1 MKLTVLQDTFFKQ
14 YTQDSSRLKPSDR
27 AEVLAGQSF
36 EIHSW
41 KTAGRSH
48 YKVALIDEALG
59 DPARNTWYVYVPHVR
74 LLNSQDK
81 PPIFEPNP
89 PKPFPFPSRTLPRTK
104 RLNVP
109 HKGQLD
115 NALNPKGACNVTCF
129 AMAMNYFQLPGKT
142 NAVQL
147 EDELYRYM
155 TANRLSRHEPEDLA
169 KMAKAYGLRS
179 DFTTRGTLKDIRK
192 AIALGQP
199 CIIHG
204 YFTSFGHIIVVK
216 GYDERGFIVNDPFG
230 EWTSRGYQ
238 KGNFGDGLHY
248 SNNLIQSKC
257 SPEGSD
263 YVWLHRLSV
272 EPSQLG

>member
-1 MKLTVLQDTFFKQ
+1 MKLTVIQDTFFKQ

-27 AEVLAGQSF
+27 VEVLAGQSF

-48 YKVALIDEALG
+48 YKVALIDETLG
-59 DPARNTWYVYVPHVR
+59 DPARNTWYVYSPHVR

-81 PPIFEPNP
+81 PPTFD
-89 PKPFPFPSRTLPRTK
+89 PKPSTSFPGNLPRTK
-104 RLNVP
+104 LLNVP

-129 AMAMNYFQLPGKT
+129 AMAMTYFQLPGKT

-179 DFTTRGTLKDIRK
+179 DFTTRGTLQDMRR
-192 AIALGQP
+192 AISLGQP

-204 YFTSFGHIIVVK
+204 YFTSFGHIILVK

-230 EWTSRGYQ
+230 EWTSKGYR

-257 SPEGSD
+257 SPEGKD
-263 YVWLHRLSV
+263 YLWLHRLAV
-272 EPSQLG
+272 APAQMG

>member
-1 MKLTVLQDTFFKQ
+1 MIGAVRGFAKIAPIQDRPLFGSVEYLGWGLGIYLFSVIMKLTVIQDTFFKQ

-27 AEVLAGQSF
+27 VEVLAGQSF

-48 YKVALIDEALG
+48 YKVALIDETLG
-59 DPARNTWYVYVPHVR
+59 DPARNTWYVYAPHVR

-81 PPIFEPNP
+81 PPTFD
-89 PKPFPFPSRTLPRTK
+89 PKPSTSFPGNLPRTK
-104 RLNVP
+104 LLNVP

-129 AMAMNYFQLPGKT
+129 AMAMTYFQLPGKT

-169 KMAKAYGLRS
+169 KMAKAYGPWASPASFMATSPASATSFWSRA
-179 DFTTRGTLKDIRK
+179 TTRRASSSTTPLANGPVR
-192 AIALGQP
+192 AIARATLAM
-199 CIIHG
+199 
-204 YFTSFGHIIVVK
+204 
-216 GYDERGFIVNDPFG
+216 
-230 EWTSRGYQ
+230 
-238 KGNFGDGLHY
+238 
-248 SNNLIQSKC
+248 
-257 SPEGSD
+257 GSTI
-263 YVWLHRLSV
+263 
-272 EPSQLG
+272 PTI

>member
-1 MKLTVLQDTFFKQ
+1 MQLTVLQNTTFKQ
-14 YTQDSSRLKPSDR
+14 YTQDSSRLKPSDV

-48 YKVALIDEALG
+48 YKVALIEETLG
-59 DPARNTWYVYVPHVR
+59 DPPRNTWYVYAPHVR
-74 LLNSQDK
+74 LLSSQNK
-81 PPIFEPNP
+81 PPKFEPRP
-89 PKPFPFPSRTLPRTK
+89 TPSLPGILPRRK
-104 RLNVP
+104 LLNVP

-129 AMAMNYFQLPGKT
+129 AMVMNYFQLPGKT

-155 TANRLSRHEPEDLA
+155 TANRLSRHEPEDLVT
-169 KMAKAYGLRS
+169 MARAYGLRS
-179 DFTTRGTLKDIRK
+179 DFTTRATLRDIRK
-192 AIALGQP
+192 AISLGQP

-204 YFTSFGHIIVVK
+204 YFTSFGHIITIK

-230 EWTSRGYQ
+230 EWTKDGYY
-238 KGNFGDGLHY
+238 KGNFGGGLHY

-263 YVWLHRLSV
+263 FIWLHRLSV
-272 EPSQLG
+272 APAQMG